1 MQFNERLKALREDN
15 DITQTELE
23 KAVYV
28 TQRNISFYETG
39 ANEPDIKTIIALA
52 RFFNVTTDYIL
63 GISDKRKT

>member
-15 DITQTELE
+15 DITQTELA
-23 KAVYV
+23 KAVNV